1 MPRGLPGNRI
11 QFVGKRQNA
20 NKKVTG
26 VVRGALEGGR
36 QGVRKMAATLSF
48 LTSRLPF
55 ISKAEGIEVLNFKR
69 HLFVKFREE
78 LVLNTW
84 G

>member
-1 MPRGLPGNRI
+1 MRTMPRGLPGNRI
-11 QFVGKRQNA
+11 QFLGKRQNA

-26 VVRGALEGGR
+26 GGAGVCSEGGR

-55 ISKAEGIEVLNFKR
+55 ISKAAI
-69 HLFVKFREE
+69 
-78 LVLNTW
+78 
-84 G
+84 